1 MSSISL
7 LFRIRAIHLI
17 LIPVTPLIFR
27 FLHRDF
33 SVSTVC
39 IPFPF
44 SHRGTVSL
52 FLSCPLPR
60 RTPTFLGH
68 LSFLKQP
75 CQQLSFFLFRL
86 FFSFHRHHVTRF
98 PPWIH
103 PLYFSISSCFLPR
116 IFTLPFFQHSLPPST
131 FPHSPLSCGVPL
143 AVPPSSVTPTSYFS
157 MPPYPPR
164 FVARRSLPPQGTI
177 GGTCVRS
184 TSIDLF

>member
-1 MSSISL
+1 MPSISL

-33 SVSTVC
+33 SVSTVS

-75 CQQLSFFLFRL
+75 CQQLSFFLFCL
-86 FFSFHRHHVTRF
+86 FFPSIDTTSRVSLPGFTLSIFQYRLASFLV
-98 PPWIH
+98 
-103 PLYFSISSCFLPR
+103 
-116 IFTLPFFQHSLPPST
+116 FTLPFFQHSLPPST
-131 FPHSPLSCGVPL
+131 LPHSPLSCGVPL